1 MKIIAVTG
9 GSGCGKTL
17 FTKLLV
23 ERLKKKT
30 AVLPLDC
37 YYKDR
42 PDQIPNDKY
51 DFDSPQ
57 AFDFDLY
64 QLHLNSLN
72 SGESVKMPHFGYETG
87 KRQSGFTE
95 IIPEE
100 YLIIEGLYVLLYPK
114 IRGMLYFSFFMDSPM
129 DVAVCRRCIRD
140 IHEYDVTAEYSLNQ
154 FLKFVRPAYFEHILP
169 VKKHSNLVVKN
180 NLHTRL
186 DLFIDDFL
194 LNNQL

>member
-17 FTKLLV
+17 FTNLLV
-23 ERLKKKT
+23 ERLHKKT
-30 AVLPLDC
+30 GVLPLDC

-51 DFDSPQ
+51 DFDSPN

-64 QLHLNSLN
+64 HKHLNLLN
-72 SGESVKMPHFGYETG
+72 SGKSAQMPHFSYENG
-87 KRQSGFTE
+87 KREAGFTE

-100 YLIIEGLYVLLYPK
+100 YLVIEGLHVLFLSK
-114 IRGMLYFSFFMDSPM
+114 IRELVSFSFFMDSPLE
-129 DVAVCRRCIRD
+129 VAVCRRCIRD
-140 IHEYDVTAEYSLNQ
+140 VHEYDVTAEYSLNQ
-154 FLKFVRPAYFEHILP
+154 FLKFVRPSYFEYILP
-169 VKKHSNLVVKN
+169 VKKYSDLVVEN
-180 NLHTRL
+180 NFHTRL

-194 LNNQL
+194 LNNEL

>member
-17 FTKLLV
+17 FTNLFV
-23 ERLKKKT
+23 ERLQKKT
-30 AVLPLDC
+30 TVLPLDC

-64 QLHLNSLN
+64 HQHLNSLN
-72 SGESVKMPHFGYETG
+72 SGRSVQKPHFGYEIG
-87 KRQSGFTE
+87 MRESGFTE
-95 IIPEE
+95 ICPEE
-100 YLIIEGLYVLLYPK
+100 YLIIEGLHVLLHPK
-114 IRGMLYFSFFMDSPM
+114 IREIISFSFFMDSPL

-140 IHEYDVTAEYSLNQ
+140 IQEYDVTAEYSLIQ
-154 FLKFVRPAYFEHILP
+154 FLKFVRPAYFEYILP
-169 VKKHSNLVVKN
+169 AKKHSDLIVEN
-180 NLHTRL
+180 NFQTRL
-186 DLFIDDFL
+186 DLFVDDFL
-194 LNNQL
+194 RKKQL

>member
-9 GSGCGKTL
+9 GSGSGKTL
-17 FTKLLV
+17 FTNLLV
-23 ERLKKKT
+23 KRLQKKT

-37 YYKDR
+37 YYKNR

-57 AFDFDLY
+57 ALDFDLY
-64 QLHLNSLN
+64 NQHIISLN
-72 SGESVKMPHFGYETG
+72 SGESVKMPHFGYDTG
-87 KRQSGFTE
+87 KRESFVTE
-95 IIPEE
+95 IFPAE
-100 YLIIEGLYVLLYPK
+100 YLILEGMHVLLFPK
-114 IRGMLYFSFFMDSPM
+114 IRELIFFSFFMDSPL

-154 FLKFVRPAYFEHILP
+154 FLKFVRPAYFEYILP
-169 VKKHSNLVVKN
+169 AKKHSDLVVENKFQ
-180 NLHTRL
+180 TRL

>member
-1 MKIIAVTG
+1 VNIIAVTG

-17 FTKLLV
+17 FTNLLV
-23 ERLKKKT
+23 ERLQEKT

-57 AFDFDLY
+57 AFNFDLY
-64 QLHLNSLN
+64 HQHLNSLI
-72 SGESVKMPHFGYETG
+72 SGKSVQMPHFGYETG
-87 KRQSGFTE
+87 KRESGFTE
-95 IIPEE
+95 ICPAE
-100 YLIIEGLYVLLYPK
+100 YLIIEGLHVLLHPK
-114 IRGMLYFSFFMDSPM
+114 IRGIISFSFFMDSPL

-140 IHEYDVTAEYSLNQ
+140 IQEYDVTAEYSLNQ
-154 FLKFVRPAYFEHILP
+154 FLKFVRPSYFKYILP
-169 VKKHSNLVVKN
+169 AKKHSDLVVEN
-180 NLHTRL
+180 DFQTQL

-194 LNNQL
+194 KNNKL

>member
-17 FTKLLV
+17 FTNLLV
-23 ERLKKKT
+23 ERLQKTT

-64 QLHLNSLN
+64 HMHLNSLN
-72 SGESVKMPHFGYETG
+72 SGESVNMPHFGYETG
-87 KRQSGFTE
+87 KRESGFTE

-100 YLIIEGLYVLLYPK
+100 YLIIEGLHVLQNPK
-114 IRGMLYFSFFMDSPM
+114 IRRILAFSFFMDSPL
-129 DVAVCRRCIRD
+129 DVAVCRRCLRD
-140 IHEYDVTAEYSLNQ
+140 IQENDVTAVYSLNQ
-154 FLKFVRPAYFEHILP
+154 FLKFVRPAYFEYILP
-169 VKKHSNLVVKN
+169 TKKHSDLVVEN
-180 NLHTRL
+180 NFQTRL